1 MLKYTSFLVLFLCNV
16 VKAEIDKALLKR
28 YLPKNPIILDGGAH
42 DGRTSME
49 LSNYWPEGLVYA
61 FEPVPDLY
69 NSLLIRIKSQTNIT
83 PFKLALGESVGIQ
96 KIYISQG
103 RGDGSSSLLKPTGH
117 LQHFP
122 DVTFQKEANVNVTTL
137 DVWAQENNVS
147 HIDLLWLDL
156 QGMELQVLKAS
167 PKILKTVR
175 AILTEINF
183 TTLYEGNALY
193 PVFRQWLAEQGFV
206 EVYKE
211 LQHHTFGDA
220 LFVRQELMNR

>member
-1 MLKYTSFLVLFLCNV
+1 MKKYTVLLCLQFFCTY
-16 VKAEIDKALLKR
+16 AEIDKNILKK
-28 YLPKNPIILDGGAH
+28 YLPHNPIIIDAGAH

-49 LSNYWPEGLVYA
+49 LSSFWPEGVVYA
-61 FEPVPDLY
+61 FEPVPELY
-69 NSLLIRIKSQTNIT
+69 NSLLIRINGRENII
-83 PFKLALGESVGIQ
+83 PSRLALGESIGIQ

-122 DVTFQKEANVNVTTL
+122 DVTFAKETSVHVTTM
-137 DVWAQENNVS
+137 DAWAQDNKIS
-147 HIDLLWLDL
+147 HVDLLWLDL
-156 QGMELQVLKAS
+156 QGMEFQVLKAS
-167 PKILKTVR
+167 PQILKTVK

-183 TTLYEGNALY
+183 TVLYEGNALY
-193 PVFRQWLAEQGFV
+193 PVFKQWRAEQGFV

-220 LFVRQELMNR
+220 LFVRI